1 MKKNSL
7 NNKGFFVGRRTLL
20 IVCLLILVPLL
31 GMACNAAD
39 YEDYAPIFYFEG
51 EETCYPVNAEFY
63 IENSFI
69 YEFTGGTP
77 NVKDEAQYLWVPSR
91 SLILCQTSK

>member
-20 IVCLLILVPLL
+20 VIFLLLLVPLL
-31 GMACNAAD
+31 GMACSAAD

-51 EETCYPVNAEFY
+51 EETCYPV
-63 IENSFI
+63 
-69 YEFTGGTP
+69 T
-77 NVKDEAQYLWVPSR
+77 AQYHLDNSEA
-91 SLILCQTSK
+91 L